1 MDGKKTLKPP
11 AAAPSNKPDFKKEIS
26 ILEEQAEQAE
36 KEQAKVE
43 SRAAEMSQE
52 KQIMQQKKLKT
63 FIDSEISSKI
73 RSVVKEQVMK
83 LFTDYVSKREQQ
95 DLAEEKEFENIQMA
109 TLKEEVEQLRRKLQ
123 KDQEQ

>member
-1 MDGKKTLKPP
+1 M
-11 AAAPSNKPDFKKEIS
+11 
-26 ILEEQAEQAE
+26 
-36 KEQAKVE
+36 E
-43 SRAAEMSQE
+43 SRAAELSQE

-63 FIDSEISSKI
+63 FIDSEISTKI

-109 TLKEEVEQLRRKLQ
+109 TLKDEVE
-123 KDQEQ
+123 